1 MTGDR
6 GVEDLLR
13 DLAPQVLGALVRR
26 YGQFHLCE
34 DASQEALLAAAVQ
47 WPADGIPEN
56 PRGWLVTVGS
66 RRLMDQVRSEA
77 SRRTREELIAV
88 ATPQSEL
95 LGPPADAEPTDRD
108 DSLALLFGCCHP
120 ELSSPSQIALTLR
133 AVGGLSTA
141 QIAAAF
147 GVPEA
152 TMAQRISRAKQT
164 IRENGLDF
172 SLPAGAE
179 RTERLRAVLHVL
191 YLVFN
196 EGYTASDGDELTVP
210 ALSREAIRLTRWLY
224 RLLPEDSEV
233 AGLLALMLLTDA
245 RRAARTLPDGSLVP
259 LAEQDRRRWDREQIA
274 EGTALVSAV
283 LPRGE
288 AGPYQLQ
295 AAIAAVHDEAAT
307 MADTDWPQILSLYDL
322 LERFAP
328 NPFTTLNRAV
338 AVGMVHG
345 PEAGL
350 RVLAELATDKRM
362 ARHHRLLATRAHLRE
377 LAGDESAAAA
387 DYLEAARRATS
398 LPERRYLAVQA
409 ARLEATARQAG
420 GNAGRATA
428 EAIRGARSRIRPRDS
443 SPKTALPVAVAVAVA
458 LLVMTLAGRS
468 GRGVRDR
475 AGAAGTGVRP
485 DGRAGRADWPTVTR
499 VPDGDAVAAGAA
511 CEGARDGVCDGDP
524 AGCEPDA
531 NPVTLISTR
540 QVSAASVRTATASG
554 RRRRRGRV
562 RTSSAT

>member
-1 MTGDR
+1 VIRDR
-6 GVEDLLR
+6 AVEDLLR
-13 DLAPQVLGALVRR
+13 ELAPQVLGALVRR

-66 RRLMDQVRSEA
+66 RRLLDQMRSEQ

-88 ATPQSEL
+88 ATPQAEL
-95 LGPPADAEPTDRD
+95 LGPPADAEPTGRD
-108 DSLALLFGCCHP
+108 DSLALVFGCCHP
-120 ELSSPSQIALTLR
+120 DLSSPSQIALTLR
-133 AVGGLSTA
+133 AVGGLTTA

-172 SLPAGAE
+172 GLPAAAE
-179 RTERLRAVLHVL
+179 RTGRLRAVLHVL
-191 YLVFN
+191 YLIFN
-196 EGYTASDGDELTVP
+196 EGYTSSDGDELTVP
-210 ALSREAIRLTRWLY
+210 ELSREAIRLTRWLR

-245 RRAARTLPDGSLVP
+245 RRSARTRPDGSLVP
-259 LAEQDRRRWDREQIA
+259 LAEQDRDRWDREQIA
-274 EGTALVSAV
+274 EGTALVTAA

-295 AAIAAVHDEAAT
+295 AAIAAVYDEAET

-322 LERFAP
+322 LEVLAP

-345 PEAGL
+345 PQAGL
-350 RVLAELATDKRM
+350 HVLAGLAADKRM
-362 ARHHRLLATRAHLRE
+362 ARHHRLIATRAHLRE
-377 LAGDESAAAA
+377 LAGDEPAAAA

-398 LPERRYLAVQA
+398 VPERRYLALQA
-409 ARLEATARQAG
+409 ARLQA
-420 GNAGRATA
+420 
-428 EAIRGARSRIRPRDS
+428 
-443 SPKTALPVAVAVAVA
+443 
-458 LLVMTLAGRS
+458 
-468 GRGVRDR
+468 
-475 AGAAGTGVRP
+475 AA
-485 DGRAGRADWPTVTR
+485 
-499 VPDGDAVAAGAA
+499 
-511 CEGARDGVCDGDP
+511 
-524 AGCEPDA
+524 
-531 NPVTLISTR
+531 
-540 QVSAASVRTATASG
+540 RTAG
-554 RRRRRGRV
+554 
-562 RTSSAT
+562 